1 MEITWEDY
9 KAGDNRVTF
18 TIKLEKINGVYTS
31 DKNLLSEVI
40 GLKEN
45 KQGTIK
51 IDNKRI
57 PKEEIKKYK
66 KAISVIKEEIDSYIE
81 KMKVYEAM
89 YYEIRRKSISLKD
102 PSNKVKE
109 SLKIVGLNYDYL
121 NRNIRSL
128 SSSEKKQ
135 FQLAMALLSN
145 PRIIVIIEP
154 FINYDKETEKKLW
167 FLLQK
172 MKEQYNKTIIF
183 LSDDETMLYKYT
195 DYLIVMKNKKV
206 IAEGKPLDVFKK
218 VSYLKKNSIEIPEI
232 VEITIL
238 AKNKKGINIDYHKDV
253 RDIIKDI
260 YKHV

>member
-1 MEITWEDY
+1 
-9 KAGDNRVTF
+9 
-18 TIKLEKINGVYTS
+18 
-31 DKNLLSEVI
+31 
-40 GLKEN
+40 
-45 KQGTIK
+45 
-51 IDNKRI
+51 
-57 PKEEIKKYK
+57 
-66 KAISVIKEEIDSYIE
+66 
-81 KMKVYEAM
+81 
-89 YYEIRRKSISLKD
+89 
-102 PSNKVKE
+102 
-109 SLKIVGLNYDYL
+109 
-121 NRNIRSL
+121 
-128 SSSEKKQ
+128 
-135 FQLAMALLSN
+135 MALLSN

-154 FINYDKETEKKLW
+154 FINYDKETEKKIW

-183 LSDDETMLYKYT
+183 LSDDETVLYKYT

-206 IAEGKPLDVFKK
+206 IAEGKPLDIFKK